1 MMIARVFLSVML
13 AFIGLGAKAEGSQWL
28 TNLIA
33 EQEGVVTHQREAPLN
48 TKGKG
53 FFSTHG
59 LILFYG
65 SQCPHCKQFAPILK
79 HWITRNKAELMPLSL
94 DNQPLLEFPK
104 FLPATTEWINVAFGG
119 NAINYPALF
128 VVNPNTKALYP
139 VGFGSMTQAE
149 LNGRMEVLIPKIKMY
164 ESEGKIE

>member
-1 MMIARVFLSVML
+1 MFARVLLIVMF

-33 EQEGVVTHQREAPLN
+33 EHEGVVKPQCEEPLN

-79 HWITRNKAELMPLSL
+79 QWVDLNKAEVLPLSL
-94 DNQPLLEFPK
+94 DNQPLPEFPK
-104 FLPATTEWINVAFGG
+104 FLPATTEWINAAFGG

-128 VVNPNTKALYP
+128 VVNPNTKVLYP

-149 LNGRMEVLIPKIKMY
+149 LNDRMEVLIPKIKMH
-164 ESEGKIE
+164 EHTGRIK

>member
-1 MMIARVFLSVML
+1 
-13 AFIGLGAKAEGSQWL
+13 
-28 TNLIA
+28 
-33 EQEGVVTHQREAPLN
+33 
-48 TKGKG
+48 
-53 FFSTHG
+53 
-59 LILFYG
+59 
-65 SQCPHCKQFAPILK
+65 

-104 FLPATTEWINVAFGG
+104 FLPATTEWINAAFGG

-139 VGFGSMTQAE
+139 VGFGSMTEAE